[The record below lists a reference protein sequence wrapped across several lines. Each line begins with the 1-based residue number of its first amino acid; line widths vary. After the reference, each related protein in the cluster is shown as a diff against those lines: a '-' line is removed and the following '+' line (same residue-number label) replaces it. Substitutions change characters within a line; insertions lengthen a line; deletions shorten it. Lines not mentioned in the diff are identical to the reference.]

1 MRSNLR
7 SVGSSVGKICRR
19 TCVFLQVGFDARNP
33 EDSPEG
39 GRVLFFSPSSR
50 PRIKKNKRKC
60 AKTLAIM
67 SVK

>member
-39 GRVLFFSPSSR
+39 GTGPFLFPVKSAANQ
-50 PRIKKNKRKC
+50 KNKRKC

>member
-39 GRVLFFSPSSR
+39 GDGSFSF
-50 PRIKKNKRKC
+50 PRQVGRESKKQKKMR
-60 AKTLAIM
+60 
-67 SVK
+67 

>member
-39 GRVLFFSPSSR
+39 GRVIFFSPSSR
-50 PRIKKNKRKC
+50 PRIKKTKENALKR
-60 AKTLAIM
+60 LQL
-67 SVK
+67 